1 MDKFVLKV
9 YPRRFWEVAEVFKN
23 DVKIASINRFYDVT
37 PEWITIYETTGGSG
51 IGFKKGD
58 VISKIFIGNA
68 EFEKQHAYD
77 D

>member
-51 IGFKKGD
+51 SGFKKGD

-68 EFEKQHAYD
+68 EFETQHASD
-77 D
+77 